1 MQKLFPRLIALFP
14 LLFPLYF
21 FRGDLFGV
29 PVTFPELTIGFLFLL
44 FLFYRDEF
52 RLGEWKLWAVGVF
65 FVTAIVSLFIVPDT
79 SLMMD
84 GTEFPSRVRALGIFK
99 GWILAPMLYFVMA
112 RSVFREKPGLIAW
125 ALRAMLVS
133 GVALSAMALWQVL
146 TGSFATADARAS
158 GPFESANYLALYLG
172 PLVVYSVFALIK
184 SFDSGK
190 FANLKDKIFLAI
202 SVVICFLALYFT
214 DSYAS
219 YIALTFTFACGLLL
233 FLRKKNRRAFYVSVV
248 ALIVLGAGLV
258 ASQIGSDKFEQALQ
272 FTERSSSSVRVQVY
286 TIALYLI
293 KSHPLLGIGL
303 GQFEQQYQEVAN
315 MALGTAPYE
324 LNMLHPHNIFLA
336 MWLSL
341 GFFGLVAFVAMCFKA
356 LAWLFENDKKER
368 SIVALML
375 IVILIHG
382 LFDTPYF
389 KNDLAFQFWL
399 IMAIL
404 L

>member
-29 PVTFPELTIGFLFLL
+29 PVTFPELTLGFLFLL
-44 FLFYRDEF
+44 FLFYHDEF
-52 RLGEWKLWAVGVF
+52 RLSEWKLWAVGAF
-65 FVTAIVSLFIVPDT
+65 FVSAVVSLFIVPKT

-84 GTEFPSRVRALGIFK
+84 GTEFLAQIRALGIFK

-112 RSVFREKPGLIAW
+112 RNVFREKPSMIAW
-125 ALRAMLVS
+125 ALRSMLFS
-133 GVALSAMALWQVL
+133 GVVLSAQALWQVI
-146 TGSFATADARAS
+146 TGSFATVDGRAS

-172 PLVVYSVFALIK
+172 PLVVYAIFALIK
-184 SFDSGK
+184 SFDDS
-190 FANLKDKIFLAI
+190 ANLKDKIFLAI
-202 SVVICFLALYFT
+202 SAALCFLGLYFT
-214 DSYAS
+214 QSYAS
-219 YIALTFTFACGLLL
+219 YIAVTFTFAVGILL
-233 FLRKKNRRAFYVSVV
+233 FLRRKNRRVFYFSVIGLV
-248 ALIVLGAGLV
+248 VLGSLLV
-258 ASQIGSDKFEQALQ
+258 VSQLGSEKFAQALQ
-272 FTERSSSSVRVQVY
+272 FTERSSSSVRLQVY

-293 KSHPLLGIGL
+293 KNHPLLGIGL
-303 GQFEQQYQEVAN
+303 GQFEQQYQEVATL
-315 MALGTAPYE
+315 ALGSAPYE

-336 MWLSL
+336 TWLSMGLL
-341 GFFGLVAFVAMCFKA
+341 GLLAFIAMCFKA

-375 IVILIHG
+375 IAILVHG